1 MGYIYTYY
9 AFDLLGYYP
18 SMDSTLPLYRQLSR
32 QFFLLALS
40 FVLLF
45 LVGFSLYFQVEQDLA
60 LVKYQQLPALEQ
72 HHQRQLLLIKNNRL
86 LNDLLDSRSALK
98 FDESYQTL
106 NENLKNI
113 SALSQNNK
121 RLLEQLTQRLKM
133 QAENVTRLTES
144 ARRNLQLKDSVIVQL
159 TRVTDSL
166 SNFIAEQTSQQN
178 DLYRQISQDNLT
190 QRVISIRAKALSN
203 LVNSLNIN
211 RELHQGIMDTL
222 VMFNQLDLQYDL
234 VEFNYIQQ
242 DIQRDIIRWL
252 ENSSHVM
259 NENSTKKGLVEQI
272 SVLNTLLFSEQNTF
286 AKWHGQL
293 RRAVDLQAELTKQKA
308 ELIPL
313 LDDTLVVQPLKPSL
327 IKQQFFAWL
336 VKANID
342 VQPKHYTWLIAGFF
356 VLLSL
361 TFISSLF
368 VLRRKIKDFGVQS
381 TAVVEEFVTTGH
393 VAEKI
398 PGLEVTAMLNA
409 IKQLS
414 QPLHREADFKQQQ
427 QEYQRQIVF
436 MSRHSGVVLWQMPM
450 QSEKQQEQ
458 LSALLGVNVNN
469 QHWRQC
475 FSRVDVRAILSIARQ
490 AKKHQGVEKISLMSN
505 QEKALALTLEYVGGL
520 WCGSLSNAEK
530 YQVLKDNN
538 AQLKRKLNHQNQAD
552 KLGIITSSDKVLGL
566 VNSVMLQRQL
576 VSITQ
581 GDEQLVYQQLR
592 QLARWGEQQKTC
604 AQLRLNDFV
613 LTLSKVTLAN
623 EMHTVLANVSLAA
636 VQSNNCIYLHMAE
649 NLASSVTLDSELFQ
663 AMIATI
669 CHKILTEQRGAEL
682 DIALQVIDV
691 NSGQQTVQISF
702 LLNKPSD
709 AQMLSQVINELVFDD
724 EITADFDHTTEHYL
738 QDLQLIFNVSNK
750 ASQLLESAGK
760 FSFEFSLTID
770 EELYKASE
778 NQQVNLTKCALLVIA
793 TDKVSRERICHKL
806 GHSKAIVETM
816 QDLSL
821 FRRQMSIKHLMKYR
835 LDVIILSP
843 EVYCSDYDLITQHL
857 ASLPAKIQPKILV
870 IQPLNCP
877 TLQRTGLF
885 SASNFPWFSSELI
898 ANIIALLSNNNQVN
912 LLVEPEI
919 FSPYRFIPNQV
930 EVLLGVISVSKHQVL
945 LRMLHWL
952 GLQVTVVSQQEQ
964 LEHLWQSGRYLV
976 AICEF
981 SSFNSRV
988 NNSLTPVRG
997 LFALSNNKD
1006 KSNDFFDKLNL
1017 PKSWHSGYLAPI
1029 LDIQQL
1035 IQQLSPWLKS
1045 AAGTSE
1051 NQAILASPLGKQDNK
1066 HSVMPNIV
1074 PDKSDVIG
1082 EQVLNMADIEQS
1094 LDFSFGFEPIN
1105 KPTAETLDLTQYAE
1119 NQGSAELAAFMLDE
1133 YLADISTNI
1142 QALSSALAAQDY
1154 RLALALLQ
1162 SLTSLANVIAAR
1174 PLLAQC
1180 RQLSQL
1186 LSPKALNGAFS
1197 VAEKEALQRQLNH
1210 LKLCLLQLTEF
1221 AEAI

>member
-1 MGYIYTYY
+1 
-9 AFDLLGYYP
+9 
-18 SMDSTLPLYRQLSR
+18 MDSTLPLYRQLSR

-40 FVLLF
+40 FSLLF
-45 LVGFSLYFQVEQDLA
+45 LLGFWLYFQSEQDLA
-60 LVKYQQLPALEQ
+60 LVKDQQLPALEQ

-121 RLLEQLTQRLKM
+121 RLLAQLTQRLKM

-144 ARRNLQLKDSVIVQL
+144 ARRNLQLKDSVIIQL
-159 TRVTDSL
+159 ILVTDSL
-166 SNFIAEQTSQQN
+166 SHLIAEQTSQQK

-190 QRVISIRAKALSN
+190 KRVITLRAKALSN

-211 RELHQGIMDTL
+211 RELHQGIIDTL

-242 DIQRDIIRWL
+242 EIQLDIMRWL
-252 ENSSHVM
+252 ANASNVM
-259 NENSTKKGLVEQI
+259 NENSNETGLVEQI
-272 SVLNTLLFSEQNTF
+272 SVLNRLLFSEQNTF

-293 RRAVDLQAELTKQKA
+293 RRAVDLQAELAKQKA

-313 LDDTLVVQPLKPSL
+313 LDHTLVVQPLKPSL
-327 IKQQFFAWL
+327 IKQQFFASM

-342 VQPKHYTWLIAGFF
+342 VQPKHYTWLITGVFL
-356 VLLSL
+356 LLSL
-361 TFISSLF
+361 IFISFLF
-368 VLRRKIKDFGVQS
+368 SLRRKIKCFGKQS
-381 TAVVEEFVTTGH
+381 AAVVEEFVTTGH
-393 VAEKI
+393 VVAKI
-398 PGLEVTAMLNA
+398 PGLEVTTMLNA

-414 QPLHREADFKQQQ
+414 QPLHREADFEQQH

-436 MSRHSGVVLWQMPM
+436 MSRHSGVVFWQMPLR
-450 QSEKQQEQ
+450 SEKQQQQ
-458 LSALLGVNVNN
+458 LSALLGVDVNN

-475 FSRVDVRAILSIARQ
+475 FSRADVRAILSLARH
-490 AKKHQGVEKISLMSN
+490 AKKHQGVEKISLISN
-505 QEKALALTLEYVGGL
+505 QEQALALTLEYVAGL
-520 WCGSLSNAEK
+520 WCGSLSNAEE
-530 YQVLKDNN
+530 YQVLKDSN
-538 AQLKRKLNHQNQAD
+538 AQLQQQLKQQNQAD
-552 KLGIITSSDKVLGL
+552 KLAIITRSDKALGL
-566 VNSVMLQRQL
+566 VNSLMLQRQL

-581 GDEQLVYQQLR
+581 GDEQFAYQQLR
-592 QLARWGEQQKTC
+592 QLARWNEQQKTC

-613 LTLSKVTLAN
+613 LTLSRVTLAN

-636 VQSNNCIYLHMAE
+636 GQSNNCIYLHMAE
-649 NLASSVTLDSELFQ
+649 NLASSVTLESELFQ

-669 CHKILTEQRGAEL
+669 CHKILKEQRGAEL
-682 DIALQVIDV
+682 NIALQVIDV

-709 AQMLSQVINELVFDD
+709 AQMLSQVINELAFDD
-724 EITADFDHTTEHYL
+724 EITADFAHATEHYL
-738 QDLQLIFNVSNK
+738 RDLQLVFNVSNK

-760 FSFEFSLTID
+760 FSFEFSLTIA
-770 EELYKASE
+770 EELNKTSE
-778 NQQVNLTKCALLVIA
+778 HQPVNLAKCALLVIA
-793 TDKVSRERICHKL
+793 TDKVSRERICHQL

-857 ASLPAKIQPKILV
+857 SSLPAKIQPKILV
-870 IQPLNCP
+870 IQPLNC
-877 TLQRTGLF
+877 TRLQRAGLF
-885 SASNFPWFSSELI
+885 SASNLPWFAGELI
-898 ANIIALLSNNNQVN
+898 TNIIALLSNNNQIN

-919 FSPYRFIPNQV
+919 FSPYRFIPSQV
-930 EVLLGVISVSKHQVL
+930 EVLLGVIMTSKHQVL
-945 LRMLHWL
+945 LRILHWL
-952 GLQVTVVSQQEQ
+952 GLQVTVVSQQDQ

-976 AICEF
+976 AIGEF
-981 SSFNSRV
+981 SSFNHTVNSTV
-988 NNSLTPVRG
+988 NNTLTPVRG

-1006 KSNDFFDKLNL
+1006 KLDDFFDKCNL
-1017 PKSWHSGYLAPI
+1017 PTSWHSGYLAPT

-1045 AAGTSE
+1045 AAGTGD
-1051 NQAILASPLGKQDNK
+1051 NQAILASPADKQDNK
-1066 HSVMPNIV
+1066 YSVMPNTV
-1074 PDKSDVIG
+1074 PDKSDVTV

-1094 LDFSFGFEPIN
+1094 LDFSFGFEQIN
-1105 KPTAETLDLTQYAE
+1105 KPTAEALDLTQYAE

-1133 YLADISTNI
+1133 YLADISTNL

-1162 SLTSLANVIAAR
+1162 SLTTLANVIAAK

-1197 VAEKEALQRQLNH
+1197 VAEKEPLQRQLNH

>member
-1 MGYIYTYY
+1 
-9 AFDLLGYYP
+9 
-18 SMDSTLPLYRQLSR
+18 MDSTLPLYRQLSH

-40 FVLLF
+40 FFLLF
-45 LVGFSLYFQVEQDLA
+45 LLGFWLYFQSEQDLA

-121 RLLEQLTQRLKM
+121 RLLAQLTQRLKM

-144 ARRNLQLKDSVIVQL
+144 ARRNLQLKDSVIIQL
-159 TRVTDSL
+159 ILVTDSL
-166 SNFIAEQTSQQN
+166 SHLIAEQTSQQK

-190 QRVISIRAKALSN
+190 KRVITLRAKALSN
-203 LVNSLNIN
+203 LLNSLNIN
-211 RELHQGIMDTL
+211 RDLHQGIIDTL

-242 DIQRDIIRWL
+242 EIQRDIIRWQASA
-252 ENSSHVM
+252 NRVT
-259 NENSTKKGLVEQI
+259 NENSNKKALVEQI
-272 SVLNTLLFSEQNTF
+272 LVLNSLLFSEQNTF

-293 RRAVDLQAELTKQKA
+293 RRAVDLQAELRKQKA

-313 LDDTLVVQPLKPSL
+313 LDNTLVVQPLKPSL

-342 VQPKHYTWLIAGFF
+342 VKPKHYTWLIAGVFL
-356 VLLSL
+356 LLSL
-361 TFISSLF
+361 IFISLLCN
-368 VLRRKIKDFGVQS
+368 LRRKIKYFGKQS

-393 VAEKI
+393 VVAKI

-414 QPLHREADFKQQQ
+414 QPLHREGDFEQQQ

-436 MSRHSGVVLWQMPM
+436 MSRHSGVAFWQMPLRT
-450 QSEKQQEQ
+450 EKQQQQ
-458 LSALLGVNVNN
+458 LSVLLGVDVNN

-475 FSRVDVRAILSIARQ
+475 FRRADVRAILSLARQ
-490 AKKHQGVEKISLMSN
+490 AKKHQSVEKISLISN

-520 WCGSLSNAEK
+520 WCGSLSNAKEH
-530 YQVLKDNN
+530 QVLKDSN
-538 AQLKRKLNHQNQAD
+538 AQLQQQLKQQNQAD
-552 KLGIITSSDKVLGL
+552 KLAIITRSDKALGL

-576 VSITQ
+576 VSITR
-581 GDEQLVYQQLR
+581 GDEQLAYQQLR

-613 LTLSKVTLAN
+613 LTLSRVTLAN

-636 VQSNNCIYLHMAE
+636 AQSNNCIYLHMAE
-649 NLASSVTLDSELFQ
+649 NLASSVTLESELFQ

-669 CHKILTEQRGAEL
+669 CHKVLTEQQGAEL
-682 DIALQVIDV
+682 NIALQVIDV

-709 AQMLSQVINELVFDD
+709 AQKLSQVINELAFDD
-724 EITADFDHTTEHYL
+724 EITADFDHATEHYL
-738 QDLQLIFNVSNK
+738 RDLQLVFNVNNK
-750 ASQLLESAGK
+750 ASQLLESVGK
-760 FSFEFSLTID
+760 FSFEFSLSIA
-770 EELYKASE
+770 EELNKSSE
-778 NQQVNLTKCALLVIA
+778 NQQVNLTKCAFLVIA
-793 TDKVSRERICHKL
+793 TDKVSRERICHQL

-816 QDLSL
+816 QNLSL

-843 EVYCSDYDLITQHL
+843 EVYFSDYDLITQHL

-870 IQPLNCP
+870 IQPLNC
-877 TLQRTGLF
+877 TVLQRTGLF
-885 SASNFPWFSSELI
+885 SASNLPWFTGELI
-898 ANIIALLSNNNQVN
+898 ANIIALLNNNNKIN
-912 LLVEPEI
+912 LLVEPEV
-919 FSPYRFIPNQV
+919 FSPYRFIPSQV
-930 EVLLGVISVSKHQVL
+930 EVLLGVTSACKHQVL
-945 LRMLHWL
+945 LRILHWL

-976 AICEF
+976 TICEF
-981 SSFNSRV
+981 SSFNSTV
-988 NNSLTPVRG
+988 NHSLTPVRG
-997 LFALSNNKD
+997 LFTLSNNKD
-1006 KSNDFFDKLNL
+1006 KSDDFFDKMNL
-1017 PKSWHSGYLAPI
+1017 PKSWHRGYLAPI

-1045 AAGTSE
+1045 AAGTGE

-1074 PDKSDVIG
+1074 SDKSDVIG

-1094 LDFSFGFEPIN
+1094 LDFSFGFAKIN

-1142 QALSSALAAQDY
+1142 QALSSAVAAQDY

-1162 SLTSLANVIAAR
+1162 SLTTLANVIAAK

-1186 LSPKALNGAFS
+1186 LSPKALNASFS

-1210 LKLCLLQLTEF
+1210 LKLCLLRLTEF

>member
-1 MGYIYTYY
+1 
-9 AFDLLGYYP
+9 
-18 SMDSTLPLYRQLSR
+18 MDSTLPLYRQLSR

-40 FVLLF
+40 FSLLF
-45 LVGFSLYFQVEQDLA
+45 LLGFWLYFQSEQDLA
-60 LVKYQQLPALEQ
+60 LVKDQQLPALEQ

-121 RLLEQLTQRLKM
+121 RLLAQLTQRLKM

-144 ARRNLQLKDSVIVQL
+144 ARRNLQLKDSVIIQL
-159 TRVTDSL
+159 ILVTDSL
-166 SNFIAEQTSQQN
+166 SHLIAEQTSQQK

-190 QRVISIRAKALSN
+190 KRVITLRAKALSN

-211 RELHQGIMDTL
+211 RELHQGIIDTL

-242 DIQRDIIRWL
+242 EIQRDIMRWL
-252 ENSSHVM
+252 ANASNVM
-259 NENSTKKGLVEQI
+259 NENSNETGLVEQI
-272 SVLNTLLFSEQNTF
+272 SVLNRLLFSEQNTF

-293 RRAVDLQAELTKQKA
+293 RRAFDLQAELAKQKA

-313 LDDTLVVQPLKPSL
+313 LDHTLVVQPLKPSL

-342 VQPKHYTWLIAGFF
+342 VQPKHYSWLITGVFI
-356 VLLSL
+356 LLSL
-361 TFISSLF
+361 IFISFLF
-368 VLRRKIKDFGVQS
+368 SLRRKIKCFGKQS

-393 VAEKI
+393 VVAKI

-414 QPLHREADFKQQQ
+414 QPLHREADFEQQQ

-436 MSRHSGVVLWQMPM
+436 MSCHSGVVFWQMPLR
-450 QSEKQQEQ
+450 SEKQQQQ
-458 LSALLGVNVNN
+458 LSALLGVDVNN

-475 FSRVDVRAILSIARQ
+475 FSRADVRAILSLARH
-490 AKKHQGVEKISLMSN
+490 AKKHQGVEKISLISN

-520 WCGSLSNAEK
+520 WCGSLSNAEE
-530 YQVLKDNN
+530 YQVLKDSN
-538 AQLKRKLNHQNQAD
+538 AQLQQQIKQQNQAD
-552 KLGIITSSDKVLGL
+552 KLAIITRSDKALGL
-566 VNSVMLQRQL
+566 VNSLMLQKQL

-581 GDEQLVYQQLR
+581 GDEQLAYQQLR
-592 QLARWGEQQKTC
+592 QLARWDEQQKTC

-636 VQSNNCIYLHMAE
+636 AQSNNCIYLHMAE
-649 NLASSVTLDSELFQ
+649 NLASSVTLESELFQ

-669 CHKILTEQRGAEL
+669 CHKMLTEQQGAEL
-682 DIALQVIDV
+682 NIALQVIDV

-709 AQMLSQVINELVFDD
+709 AQRLSQVINELVFDD
-724 EITADFDHTTEHYL
+724 EITADFAHATEHYL
-738 QDLQLIFNVSNK
+738 RDLQLVFNVSNK
-750 ASQLLESAGK
+750 ASQLLEAAGK
-760 FSFEFSLTID
+760 FSFEFSLTIA
-770 EELYKASE
+770 EELNKTSE
-778 NQQVNLTKCALLVIA
+778 HQPVNLAKCALLVIA
-793 TDKVSRERICHKL
+793 TDKVSRERICHQL

-821 FRRQMSIKHLMKYR
+821 FRRQMSIKHLMRYR

-843 EVYCSDYDLITQHL
+843 EVYFSDYDLITQHL

-870 IQPLNCP
+870 IQPLNC
-877 TLQRTGLF
+877 TVLQRTGLF
-885 SASNFPWFSSELI
+885 SASNLPWFTGELI
-898 ANIIALLSNNNQVN
+898 ANIIALLSNHNKIN
-912 LLVEPEI
+912 LLVEPEV
-919 FSPYRFIPNQV
+919 FSPYRFIPSQV
-930 EVLLGVISVSKHQVL
+930 EVLLGVTSVSKHQVL
-945 LRMLHWL
+945 LRILHWL

-976 AICEF
+976 AIGEF
-981 SSFNSRV
+981 SSFNHTV
-988 NNSLTPVRG
+988 NSTVNHTLTPVRG

-1006 KSNDFFDKLNL
+1006 KSDDFFDKLNL
-1017 PKSWHSGYLAPI
+1017 PTSWHSGYLAPT

-1045 AAGTSE
+1045 AAGTGD
-1051 NQAILASPLGKQDNK
+1051 NQAILASPADKQDNK
-1066 HSVMPNIV
+1066 YSVMPNTV
-1074 PDKSDVIG
+1074 PDKSDVTV

-1094 LDFSFGFEPIN
+1094 LDFSFGFEQIN
-1105 KPTAETLDLTQYAE
+1105 KPTAEALDLTQYAE

-1133 YLADISTNI
+1133 YLADISTNL

-1162 SLTSLANVIAAR
+1162 SLTTLANVIAAR

-1186 LSPKALNGAFS
+1186 LSPKALNGDFS
-1197 VAEKEALQRQLNH
+1197 VAEKEPLQRQLNH

>member
-1 MGYIYTYY
+1 
-9 AFDLLGYYP
+9 
-18 SMDSTLPLYRQLSR
+18 MDSTLPLYRQLSR

-40 FVLLF
+40 FTLLF
-45 LVGFSLYFQVEQDLA
+45 LLGFWLYFQSEQDLA
-60 LVKYQQLPALEQ
+60 KVNYQQLPALEQ

-86 LNDLLDSRSALK
+86 LNDMLDSRSALK

-121 RLLEQLTQRLKM
+121 QLLAQLTQRLKM

-144 ARRNLQLKDSVIVQL
+144 ARRNLQLKDSVIIQL
-159 TRVTDSL
+159 TLVTDSL
-166 SNFIAEQTSQQN
+166 SHLIAEQTSQQN
-178 DLYRQISQDNLT
+178 DLYRQVSQDNLSK
-190 QRVISIRAKALSN
+190 RVITLRAKALSN

-211 RELHQGIMDTL
+211 RELHQGIIDTL

-242 DIQRDIIRWL
+242 EIQRDIMRWL
-252 ENSSHVM
+252 EIYSHVI
-259 NENSTKKGLVEQI
+259 NEDSTKKALVEKI
-272 SVLNTLLFSEQNTF
+272 SVLNSLLFYEQKTF
-286 AKWHGQL
+286 AKWRGQL

-313 LDDTLVVQPLKPSL
+313 LDNKFVVQPLKPSL
-327 IKQQFFAWL
+327 IKQQLFAWL

-342 VQPKHYTWLIAGFF
+342 VQPKHYSWLITGVF

-361 TFISSLF
+361 IFISLLF
-368 VLRRKIKDFGVQS
+368 SLRRKIKHFGIQS
-381 TAVVEEFVTTGH
+381 TAIVEEFVTTGH
-393 VAEKI
+393 VVAKI

-427 QEYQRQIVF
+427 QQHQRQIVF
-436 MSRHSGVVLWQMPM
+436 MSRHSEVVFWQIPLR
-450 QSEKQQEQ
+450 SEKKQQQ
-458 LSALLGVNVNN
+458 LSALLGVDVNT

-475 FSRVDVRAILSIARQ
+475 FSRIDVRAILSLARQ
-490 AKKHQGVEKISLMSN
+490 AKKHPGVEKISLMSN

-520 WCGSLSNAEK
+520 WCGSLSNAEE
-530 YQVLKDNN
+530 YQVLKDSN
-538 AQLKRKLNHQNQAD
+538 AQLQQQIKQQNQAD
-552 KLGIITSSDKVLGL
+552 KLAIITRSDKVLGL
-566 VNSVMLQRQL
+566 VNSLMLQRQL

-581 GDEQLVYQQLR
+581 GDEQLAYQQLR

-604 AQLRLNDFV
+604 AQLRLSDFV
-613 LTLSKVTLAN
+613 LTLSRVTLAN
-623 EMHTVLANVSLAA
+623 EMHTVLANVSVA
-636 VQSNNCIYLHMAE
+636 VVPSNNCIYLHMAE
-649 NLASSVTLDSELFQ
+649 NLASLVTLESELFQ

-669 CHKILTEQRGAEL
+669 CHKMLTEQRGAEL
-682 DIALQVIDV
+682 NIALQVIDV

-702 LLNKPSD
+702 FLNKPSD
-709 AQMLSQVINELVFDD
+709 AQRLSQVINELAFDD
-724 EITADFDHTTEHYL
+724 EITADFAHATEHYL
-738 QDLQLIFNVSNK
+738 RDLQLVFNVSNK

-760 FSFEFSLTID
+760 FSFEFSLTIA
-770 EELYKASE
+770 EELNKSSE
-778 NQQVNLTKCALLVIA
+778 HPQVNLTKCELLVIA
-793 TDKVSRERICHKL
+793 TDKVSRERICHQL
-806 GHSKAIVETM
+806 GQSKAIVETM

-857 ASLPAKIQPKILV
+857 SSLPAKIQPKILV
-870 IQPLNCP
+870 IQPLNC
-877 TLQRTGLF
+877 TRLQRAGLF
-885 SASNFPWFSSELI
+885 SASNLPWFAGELI
-898 ANIIALLSNNNQVN
+898 TNIIALLSNNNQIN

-919 FSPYRFIPNQV
+919 FSPYRFIPSQV
-930 EVLLGVISVSKHQVL
+930 EVLLGVIMTSKHQVL
-945 LRMLHWL
+945 LRILHWL
-952 GLQVTVVSQQEQ
+952 GLQVTVVSQQDQ

-976 AICEF
+976 VICEF
-981 SSFNSRV
+981 SSFNHTVNSTV
-988 NNSLTPVRG
+988 NNTLTPVRG

-1006 KSNDFFDKLNL
+1006 KSDDFFHKCNL
-1017 PKSWHSGYLAPI
+1017 PTSWHSGYLAPI

-1045 AAGTSE
+1045 AAGTGE
-1051 NQAILASPLGKQDNK
+1051 NQAILASPAGKQDNK
-1066 HSVMPNIV
+1066 YSVMSNTV
-1074 PDKSDVIG
+1074 PDKTDVTG

-1094 LDFSFGFEPIN
+1094 LDFSFGFEQIN
-1105 KPTAETLDLTQYAE
+1105 KPIAEALDLKQYAE

-1162 SLTSLANVIAAR
+1162 SLTTLANVIAAR

-1186 LSPKALNGAFS
+1186 LSPKALNGDFS
-1197 VAEKEALQRQLNH
+1197 VPEKEPLQRQLNH

>member
-1 MGYIYTYY
+1 
-9 AFDLLGYYP
+9 
-18 SMDSTLPLYRQLSR
+18 MDSTLPLYRQLSR

-40 FVLLF
+40 FSLLF
-45 LVGFSLYFQVEQDLA
+45 LLGFWLYFQSEQDLA
-60 LVKYQQLPALEQ
+60 LVNYQQLPAFEQ
-72 HHQRQLLLIKNNRL
+72 HHQRQLLLIKHNRL
-86 LNDLLDSRSALK
+86 LNDLLDSKSALK
-98 FDESYQTL
+98 FDESYQML

-144 ARRNLQLKDSVIVQL
+144 ARRNLQLKDSVIIQL
-159 TRVTDSL
+159 ILVTDSL
-166 SNFIAEQTSQQN
+166 SNLIAEQTSQQN
-178 DLYRQISQDNLT
+178 DLYRQISQGNST
-190 QRVISIRAKALSN
+190 KRVITLRAKALSN
-203 LVNSLNIN
+203 LVNSLNTN
-211 RELHQGIMDTL
+211 RELHQGIIDTL

-242 DIQRDIIRWL
+242 EIQRDIMRWL
-252 ENSSHVM
+252 ANASNVM
-259 NENSTKKGLVEQI
+259 NENSNETGLVEQI
-272 SVLNTLLFSEQNTF
+272 SVLNSLLFSKQNTF

-293 RRAVDLQAELTKQKA
+293 RRAVDLEAELRKQKA
-308 ELIPL
+308 DLIPL
-313 LDDTLVVQPLKPSL
+313 LDNSLVVQPLKPSL

-342 VQPKHYTWLIAGFF
+342 VQPKHYTWLITGVFL
-356 VLLSL
+356 LLSL
-361 TFISSLF
+361 IFISFLF
-368 VLRRKIKDFGVQS
+368 SLRRKIKCFGKQS

-393 VAEKI
+393 VVAKI

-409 IKQLS
+409 IKQLY
-414 QPLHREADFKQQQ
+414 QPLHREADFEQQQ

-436 MSRHSGVVLWQMPM
+436 MSRHSGVAFWQMPLR
-450 QSEKQQEQ
+450 SEKQQQQ
-458 LSALLGVNVNN
+458 LSALLGVDVNN

-475 FSRVDVRAILSIARQ
+475 FSRADVRAILSLARH
-490 AKKHQGVEKISLMSN
+490 AKKHQGVEKISLISH

-520 WCGSLSNAEK
+520 WCGSLSNAEE
-530 YQVLKDNN
+530 YQVLKDSN
-538 AQLKRKLNHQNQAD
+538 AQLQQQIKQQNQAD
-552 KLGIITSSDKVLGL
+552 KLAIITRSDKALGL
-566 VNSVMLQRQL
+566 VNSLMLQKQL

-581 GDEQLVYQQLR
+581 GDEQLAYQQLR
-592 QLARWGEQQKTC
+592 QLARWDEQQKTC

-636 VQSNNCIYLHMAE
+636 AQSNNCIYLHMAE
-649 NLASSVTLDSELFQ
+649 NLASSVTLESELFQ

-682 DIALQVIDV
+682 NIALQVIDV

-709 AQMLSQVINELVFDD
+709 AQMLSQVINELTFDD
-724 EITADFDHTTEHYL
+724 EITADFDHATEHYL
-738 QDLQLIFNVSNK
+738 RDLQLVFNVSNK
-750 ASQLLESAGK
+750 ASQLLESAGE
-760 FSFEFSLTID
+760 FSFEFSLTIA
-770 EELYKASE
+770 EELNKSSE
-778 NQQVNLTKCALLVIA
+778 NQQVNLTKVNLTKCALLVIA
-793 TDKVSRERICHKL
+793 TDKVSRERICHQL
-806 GHSKAIVETM
+806 GHTKAIVETM

-821 FRRQMSIKHLMKYR
+821 FRRQMSIKHLMRYR

-870 IQPLNCP
+870 IQPLNC
-877 TLQRTGLF
+877 TVLQRTGLF
-885 SASNFPWFSSELI
+885 SASNLPWFTGELV
-898 ANIIALLSNNNQVN
+898 ANIILLLSNNNKIN
-912 LLVEPEI
+912 LLAEPEV
-919 FSPYRFIPNQV
+919 FSPYRFIPSQV
-930 EVLLGVISVSKHQVL
+930 EVLLGVALVSKHQVL
-945 LRMLHWL
+945 LRILHWL

-976 AICEF
+976 AIGEF
-981 SSFNSRV
+981 SSFNHTINSTV
-988 NNSLTPVRG
+988 NNTLTSVRG
-997 LFALSNNKD
+997 LFTLSNNKD
-1006 KSNDFFDKLNL
+1006 KSDDFFDKLNL

-1045 AAGTSE
+1045 AAGTGE
-1051 NQAILASPLGKQDNK
+1051 NKAIIASPLGKQNNK
-1066 HSVMPNIV
+1066 HSVIPNTV
-1074 PDKSDVIG
+1074 PDKRNVTG

-1094 LDFSFGFEPIN
+1094 LDFSFGFEQIN
-1105 KPTAETLDLTQYAE
+1105 KATAEALDLNQYAE
-1119 NQGSAELAAFMLDE
+1119 NQGSSEVAAFMLEE

-1162 SLTSLANVIAAR
+1162 SLTTLANVIAAR
-1174 PLLAQC
+1174 PLLVQC
-1180 RQLSQL
+1180 RQLSAL

-1197 VAEKEALQRQLNH
+1197 VPEKEALQRQLNH

>member
-1 MGYIYTYY
+1 
-9 AFDLLGYYP
+9 
-18 SMDSTLPLYRQLSR
+18 MDSTLPLYRQLSR

-40 FVLLF
+40 FLLLF
-45 LVGFSLYFQVEQDLA
+45 LVGFSLYFQAEQDLA
-60 LVKYQQLPALEQ
+60 VVKYQQLPALEQ

-106 NENLKNI
+106 KENLKNI
-113 SALSQNNK
+113 STLSQNNK
-121 RLLEQLTQRLKM
+121 RLLEPLTQRLKM
-133 QAENVTRLTES
+133 QAENITRLAEN
-144 ARRNLQLKDSVIVQL
+144 ARRNLQLKDSVIIQL
-159 TRVTDSL
+159 LLVTDSL
-166 SNFIAEQTSQQN
+166 SNLIAKQTSQQN
-178 DLYRQISQDNLT
+178 DLYRQISLDNLT
-190 QRVISIRAKALSN
+190 QRVITIQAKELSK
-203 LVNSLNIN
+203 LLNRLNTN
-211 RELHQGIMDTL
+211 RELHQGMMDTL
-222 VMFNQLDLQYDL
+222 VMFNQLDLQYNL

-242 DIQRDIIRWL
+242 EIQHDIIRWL
-252 ENSSHVM
+252 ENGSNVM
-259 NENSTKKGLVEQI
+259 NENSNNKGLVEQI
-272 SVLNTLLFSEQNTF
+272 SVLNTLLFSKQNTF
-286 AKWHGQL
+286 AKWRGQL
-293 RRAVDLQAELTKQKA
+293 RRAVDLQTELTKQKA

-313 LDDTLVVQPLKPSL
+313 LDNTLVVQPLKPSL

-336 VKANID
+336 VKVNID
-342 VQPKHYTWLIAGFF
+342 VQPKHYSWFIAGIF

-361 TFISSLF
+361 IFISSLF
-368 VLRRKIKDFGVQS
+368 SLRRKIKNFSIQS

-393 VAEKI
+393 VAARI
-398 PGLEVTAMLNA
+398 PGLEVTAMLNT

-414 QPLHREADFKQQQ
+414 QPLHYEADFKQQQ
-427 QEYQRQIVF
+427 QEYQTQTVF
-436 MSRHSGVVLWQMPM
+436 MSRHSEVVFWQMPLL
-450 QSEKQQEQ
+450 SGKQQHQ
-458 LSALLGVNVNN
+458 LSVLLGVDLNT

-475 FSRVDVRAILSIARQ
+475 FSRLDVRAILSLARQ
-490 AKKHQGVEKISLMSN
+490 AKKHEGVEKISLISN
-505 QEKALALTLEYVGGL
+505 QEKALALTVEYVGGR

-530 YQVLKDNN
+530 HQVLKDDN
-538 AQLKRKLNHQNQAD
+538 AQLKQQLKQQNQVD
-552 KLGIITSSDKVLGL
+552 KFAIITRSDKVLGL

-576 VSITQ
+576 VSTTQ
-581 GDEQLVYQQLR
+581 DDEQLSYQKLR

-613 LTLSKVTLAN
+613 LTLSRVTLAN

-636 VQSNNCIYLHMAE
+636 VKSNNCIYLHMTE
-649 NLASSVTLDSELFQ
+649 NLASSVILESEFFQ
-663 AMIATI
+663 GMIATI
-669 CHKILTEQRGAEL
+669 CHKILTEQQGAEL
-682 DIALQVIDV
+682 NIALQVIDV
-691 NSGQQTVQISF
+691 NSGQQTVKISF

-738 QDLQLIFNVSNK
+738 RDLQLVFNVSNK

-760 FSFEFSLTID
+760 FSFEFSLTIA
-770 EELYKASE
+770 EELNKSSE

-793 TDKVSRERICHKL
+793 TDKVSRERICHQL

-821 FRRQMSIKHLMKYR
+821 FRRQISIKHLMKYR
-835 LDVIILSP
+835 LDVIVLSP
-843 EVYCSDYDLITQHL
+843 EVYCSDYDLITQHV

-870 IQPLNCP
+870 IQPLNC
-877 TLQRTGLF
+877 TRLQRTGLF
-885 SASNFPWFSSELI
+885 SASNFPWFSGELI
-898 ANIIALLSNNNQVN
+898 ANIIALLSHNNKIN

-919 FSPYRFIPNQV
+919 FSPYRFIPSQV
-930 EVLLGVISVSKHQVL
+930 EVLLGVIVASKHQVL
-945 LRMLHWL
+945 LRILHWL
-952 GLQVTVVSQQEQ
+952 GLQVTVVSQQVH

-981 SSFNSRV
+981 SSFNSTV

-1006 KSNDFFDKLNL
+1006 KSDDFFDKLNL
-1017 PKSWHSGYLAPI
+1017 PKSWHNGYLAPT
-1029 LDIQQL
+1029 LDIKKL

-1045 AAGTSE
+1045 AAGTDE
-1051 NQAILASPLGKQDNK
+1051 NQAILTSPQSQQDNK
-1066 HSVMPNIV
+1066 YSVMSNSV
-1074 PDKSDVIG
+1074 PDKSNVTG
-1082 EQVLNMADIEQS
+1082 EQVLNMASVEQS
-1094 LDFSFGFEPIN
+1094 LDFSFGFEQIN
-1105 KPTAETLDLTQYAE
+1105 KPTAEALDLNQYTE

-1133 YLADISTNI
+1133 YLADINTNI
-1142 QALSSALAAQDY
+1142 KALSSALAAQDY

-1162 SLTSLANVIAAR
+1162 SLTTLANVIAAT

-1186 LSPKALNGAFS
+1186 LSLKGLNASFS
-1197 VAEKEALQRQLNH
+1197 VPEKEALQRQLNH